1 MRMENSQPLKP
12 SGSNSDDV
20 YEVVAVRCGELLTTR
35 AEMFGNYEQYDEAD
49 GEFRIDYYFW
59 VIRNKHRTVVVDTGF
74 SVEGAASRGRVLT
87 IDPREAFQ
95 QLGIAPDAKCSLVIT
110 HAHYD
115 HIGNLDYFTHAD
127 VLMAR
132 AEFDYWVGRKPS
144 LHRADPLVDN
154 RDLDALS
161 TVRDENRLRLLEKT
175 EQIAPGVWALMGSGH
190 TPGQIM
196 VLVQTAEGPL
206 LLTSDAVHFDEE
218 LRRTMPFKH
227 MCDLEEAGATYQLIN
242 DLLAD
247 GTATIMVAGHEPEVM
262 SRFPRTAGLEE
273 HAVSIGA
280 SSEPIQHA
288 TKEARKKN
296 D

>member
-1 MRMENSQPLKP
+1 MVHEQAISH
-12 SGSNSDDV
+12 SNDDGE
-20 YEVVAVRCGELLTTR
+20 YEVVVVRCGELLTTR
-35 AEMFGNYEQYDEAD
+35 AEMFLDYEQYDEAD
-49 GEFRIDYYFW
+49 GEFRLDYYFW
-59 VIRNKHRTVVVDTGF
+59 VLRNQHRTVVVDTGF
-74 SVEGAASRGRVLT
+74 SVEGAVSRGRTLH
-87 IDPREAFQ
+87 IDPREALPR
-95 QLGIAPDAKCSLVIT
+95 LGIFRDTECSLIIT

-115 HIGNLDYFTHAD
+115 HIGNLDYFNRAN
-127 VLMAR
+127 VLMAL
-132 AEFDYWVGRKPS
+132 AEFDYWLGRQPGG
-144 LHRADPLVDN
+144 RRTDPLVDD